1 MTLPVFLERRREASD
16 GAPLRVDV
24 QAAVQHSLEP
34 EGLDLRRLEE
44 QVRVDPQ
51 ITAVLIAA
59 ANSAGYHGSPVQTLA
74 MALHK
79 LAAGQ
84 SMNLILG
91 LALKHNVVLSDPG
104 LKDYAERY
112 WQLSQRTADYARSL
126 ARMLDLDHERCYSA
140 GILHRLGDLALLR
153 CLQDWLQGGGE
164 LDDEAIGESLYTFGA
179 AYGSALRTRWRLPLE
194 LRQLIAAIYSL
205 EGGVYSREALVV
217 NLAAQLARLTEH
229 EGVEALAQS
238 VRFAFEDRRPES
250 MAEGLGQ
257 RVGGWLASSAS
268 LDEVAAHWSRL
279 VLQRNDTGHA
289 CVLRFYDSRA
299 LALLWTIM
307 SPMQQQAMLGPVR
320 AWHVLDAGARPIVH
334 LASSEARA
342 NFMLSAEQW
351 QEIQRHGH
359 VNRALALHARTCGR
373 QPEPNEIKAAVAAAA
388 RAERYGLIDR
398 DDWVAFIGH
407 ALSWHPQFDLHP
419 KVLQLLAHRARDDFY
434 TGEIE
439 QLSANEI
446 DEIRQGSWHKRPG
459 ASASQ

>member
-1 MTLPVFLERRREASD
+1 MTAVDLPAVPRVLIAEADPWSRDLLKQVLLNVRCDARLDVCADGQQAAELLRDKPYDLIIADWELPGVDGLSLLHSVRQQRRKPLLPFILLGTRNDSASVHEVLPLAPTAYLTKPLNMESLTQRLQDLLLNEGETVYCEVPALAPGMTLPVFLERRREASD

-24 QAAVQHSLEP
+24 QAAVQYSLEP
-34 EGLDLRRLEE
+34 EGLDLKRLEE
-44 QVRVDPQ
+44 QVRMDPQ

-104 LKDYAERY
+104 LRDYAERY

-126 ARMLDLDHERCYSA
+126 GRMLDLDHERCYSA

-229 EGVEALAQS
+229 EGVEALAKS
-238 VRFAFEDRRPES
+238 KTARLLKVGLPELTR
-250 MAEGLGQ
+250 M
-257 RVGGWLASSAS
+257 RK
-268 LDEVAAHWSRL
+268 
-279 VLQRNDTGHA
+279 T
-289 CVLRFYDSRA
+289 
-299 LALLWTIM
+299 
-307 SPMQQQAMLGPVR
+307 
-320 AWHVLDAGARPIVH
+320 
-334 LASSEARA
+334 
-342 NFMLSAEQW
+342 
-351 QEIQRHGH
+351 
-359 VNRALALHARTCGR
+359 
-373 QPEPNEIKAAVAAAA
+373 
-388 RAERYGLIDR
+388 
-398 DDWVAFIGH
+398 
-407 ALSWHPQFDLHP
+407 
-419 KVLQLLAHRARDDFY
+419 
-434 TGEIE
+434 
-439 QLSANEI
+439 
-446 DEIRQGSWHKRPG
+446 
-459 ASASQ
+459 